1 MGKKILLCA
10 AAVVGVI
17 AISPDLQKELKDKS
31 QQVYW
36 MIMENIRTETNETT
50 SKLGVSEENDEMYYY
65 RSQLSVKDQ
74 DTYDQILEGIQGHD
88 PSIKVS
94 DTDTQKV
101 SDITKEVLYDHPEL
115 FWVDA
120 QEFEVQTQRSLIGY
134 SNVYMTYQYS
144 AKEAEAMQTEIDA
157 AADVILGKVA
167 QQTDTYDKIKTAYDS
182 MIELVDYDIDA
193 PDNQTIY
200 SVFAAK
206 KSVCAGYAKS
216 FQYLMQK
223 SGIPC
228 MTVFGDAGGDPHAW
242 DIVSLDGTY
251 YYVDPTWGDPVFL
264 NKNGEEVK
272 DVHDIYYDYFLCGSE
287 KITQTHTADPDIM
300 LPTCSVEDFV

>member
-1 MGKKILLCA
+1 MKKLLLS
-10 AAVVGVI
+10 AAVVVGIV
-17 AISPDLQKELKDKS
+17 AISPDLQKELKDRS

-50 SKLGVSEENDEMYYY
+50 SKLGVSKENDNVYYY

-74 DTYDQILEGIQGHD
+74 DTYDQILHGIQNHD

-94 DTDTQKV
+94 DTNTKKV

-115 FWVDA
+115 FWVDT
-120 QEFEVQTQRSLIGY
+120 QEFKVRTEQSLIGC
-134 SNVYMTYQYS
+134 SNVYMTYPYS
-144 AKEAEAMQTEIDA
+144 AEESKVMQAEIDT
-157 AADVILGKVA
+157 AADTILEQVK
-167 QQTDTYDKIKTAYDS
+167 QQTDTYDKIKAAYDS

-200 SVFAAK
+200 SVFATK

-216 FQYLMQK
+216 YQYLMQK

-228 MTVFGDAGGDPHAW
+228 ITVFGDTSGDPHAW

-264 NKNGEEVK
+264 NDNGEEVK
-272 DVHDIYYDYFLCGSE
+272 DVHDIYYDYFLCGSK
-287 KITQTHTADPDIM
+287 KIAQTHTADPDIM
-300 LPTCSVEDFV
+300 LPTCSVEDFI